1 MFHAALWKLLCLKC
15 RGGFRQAGR
24 SLKTVRGAIQF
35 VFMFGMMGWGFG
47 SMIFFTHMPAASPNA
62 ATAIIDR
69 MRDLATFGIFS
80 FTTWTVLF
88 STGES
93 TVYFTASEVAFLFPA
108 PFQRRQLLSYKLLQS
123 LAGILFLSLLM
134 SFVFARSPGLWLAGL
149 FGSILSLA
157 FLQLLTMNVAFLRQV
172 FEARVSVFVRR
183 VIGVAVLSLL
193 LTAVSQTIIATPSG
207 DFSSLANAFQNS
219 SSGAMLLAPFG
230 VFTRMLFPVNLSM
243 FLSCFGTVL
252 ILDLCLLVSAYR
264 LDGLSLEAALAI
276 SEKMTARL
284 KRLQTKG
291 ASQIFGSPTSQSAGR
306 RLPLLPFWNG
316 IGPIIWQRVT
326 TNIRTSLKLF
336 LMLGGAT
343 LLAGGL
349 AFSIHRKDPAEPLA
363 ALGAAIGVM
372 SYVSVLIS
380 LSLQNEIERVGYLK
394 SLPLSSRSI
403 VLGELLG
410 FVVLISTVQASLY
423 LALCA
428 LLPSV
433 AGWLL
438 VAAVLAFPFNFL
450 LFGIDKL
457 VFYIFPTR
465 MAKGAPGDFQNGG
478 KQMMFVFFKMA
489 VLFACLAL
497 MGIAIIPGA
506 LMGSTL
512 FAVISA
518 ACALLAECAILT
530 PLLTYAFHRFDPSVD
545 TPV

>member
-47 SMIFFTHMPAASPNA
+47 SMIFFTHMSAASPNA

-157 FLQLLTMNVAFLRQV
+157 FLQLLTMNVAFLRQI
-172 FEARVSVFVRR
+172 FEARASVFVRR

>member
-24 SLKTVRGAIQF
+24 SLKTVRGVFQF
-35 VFMFGMMGWGFG
+35 VFMLTMMCWGFG
-47 SMIFFTHMPAASPNA
+47 SMIFFTHMSAASPTA
-62 ATAIIDR
+62 ATGMIDR

-93 TVYFTASEVAFLFPA
+93 TVYFTTSEVAFLFPA
-108 PFQRRQLLSYKLLQS
+108 PFERRQLLSYKLLQS
-123 LAGILFLSLLM
+123 LFGILFVSLLM
-134 SFVFARSPGLWLAGL
+134 SFVFARSPVLWMSGFL
-149 FGSILSLA
+149 GSMLSLA

-172 FEARVSVFVRR
+172 FEARASVFVRR
-183 VIGVAVLSLL
+183 VIGIGVLSLL
-193 LTAVSQTIIATPSG
+193 LMAVLQTVADAPSG
-207 DFSSLANAFQNS
+207 DFSSLANAFRNS
-219 SSGAMLLAPFG
+219 SSGAILLAPFG

-243 FLSCFGTVL
+243 FLTSFGTVL

-284 KRLQTKG
+284 KRLQSKG
-291 ASQIFGSPTSQSAGR
+291 VSQVFGSPTSQSAGR

-316 IGPIIWQRVT
+316 LGPIIWQRVT

-336 LMLGGAT
+336 VLLGGAT

-349 AFSIHRKDPAEPLA
+349 AFSIHRKNPAEPMA

-372 SYVSVLIS
+372 NYVSVLIS

-410 FVVLISTVQASLY
+410 FVALISAVQASLY
-423 LALCA
+423 LGLCVM
-428 LLPSV
+428 LPSV
-433 AGWLL
+433 AGWLIF
-438 VAAVLAFPFNFL
+438 AAVLSFPFNFL

-457 VFYIFPTR
+457 VFYVFPTR

-478 KQMMFVFFKMA
+478 KQMMFVFLKMA
-489 VLFACLAL
+489 VLLVCLAL
-497 MGIAIIPGA
+497 VGVAIIPGA
-506 LMGSTL
+506 VMGSTL
-512 FAVISA
+512 LAVIPA
-518 ACALLAECAILT
+518 ACVLLAECAGLI
-530 PLLTYAFHRFDPSVD
+530 PLLSYAFHRFDPSVD
-545 TPV
+545 TPA

>member
-47 SMIFFTHMPAASPNA
+47 SMIFFTHMSAASPNA

-172 FEARVSVFVRR
+172 FEARASVFVRR

-193 LTAVSQTIIATPSG
+193 LMAVSQTIIAAPIG

-291 ASQIFGSPTSQSAGR
+291 ASQMFGSPTSQSAGR

-518 ACALLAECAILT
+518 ACALLAECTILT

>member
-24 SLKTVRGAIQF
+24 SLKTVRGAFQF
-35 VFMFGMMGWGFG
+35 FFMLAMMGWGFG
-47 SMIFFTHMPAASPNA
+47 SMIFFTYMSAASPTA
-62 ATAIIDR
+62 ATGMIDR

-108 PFQRRQLLSYKLLQS
+108 PFERRQLLSYKLLQS
-123 LAGILFLSLLM
+123 LFGILFVSLLM
-134 SFVFARSPGLWLAGL
+134 SFVFARSPVLWLSGFL
-149 FGSILSLA
+149 GSMLSLA

-172 FEARVSVFVRR
+172 FEARASVFVRR
-183 VIGVAVLSLL
+183 VIGISVLSLL
-193 LTAVSQTIIATPSG
+193 VMAVLQTIIDAPSG
-207 DFSSLANAFQNS
+207 DFSSLAHAFRNS
-219 SSGAMLLAPFG
+219 SSGGILLAPFG
-230 VFTRMLFPVNLSM
+230 VFTRMLFPVDLSM
-243 FLSCFGTVL
+243 FLNSFGTVL

-284 KRLQTKG
+284 KRFQSKG
-291 ASQIFGSPTSQSAGR
+291 VSQVFGSPTSQSAGR

-316 IGPIIWQRVT
+316 LGPIIWQRVT

-336 LMLGGAT
+336 VLLGGAT

-349 AFSIHRKDPAEPLA
+349 AYSIHRKNPAEPMA

-372 SYVSVLIS
+372 NYVNILIS

-410 FVVLISTVQASLY
+410 FVILISTVQASLY
-423 LALCA
+423 LGLCA

-433 AGWLL
+433 AGWLIF
-438 VAAVLAFPFNFL
+438 AAVLAFPFNFL

-457 VFYIFPTR
+457 VFYVFPTR
-465 MAKGAPGDFQNGG
+465 MAKGAPGDFQNSG
-478 KQMMFVFFKMA
+478 KQMIFVFFKMA

-497 MGIAIIPGA
+497 VGIAIIPGA

-512 FAVISA
+512 FAVIPA
-518 ACALLAECAILT
+518 ACVLLAECAGLI
-530 PLLTYAFHRFDPSVD
+530 PLLSYAFHRFDPSVD
-545 TPV
+545 TPA

>member
-172 FEARVSVFVRR
+172 FEARASVFVRR

-193 LTAVSQTIIATPSG
+193 LMAVSQTIIAAPSG

>member
-1 MFHAALWKLLCLKC
+1 MFHTALWKLFRLKC

-24 SLKTVRGAIQF
+24 SLKTVRGVFQF
-35 VFMFGMMGWGFG
+35 GFMLAMMGWSFG
-47 SMIFFTHMPAASPNA
+47 SMIFFGHMSASTPFAAVGM
-62 ATAIIDR
+62 IDR
-69 MRDLATFGIFS
+69 MRDFATFGIFS

-123 LAGILFLSLLM
+123 LSGMLFVSLLM
-134 SFVFARSPGLWLAGL
+134 SFVFASSPGMWLGGL
-149 FGSILSLA
+149 LGLILTLA

-172 FEARVSVFVRR
+172 FEARSSVLVRR
-183 VIGVAVLSLL
+183 LIGVTVLSLL
-193 LTAVSQTIIATPSG
+193 LMAVSQTSIDAPDG
-207 DFSSLANAFQNS
+207 NFASLANAFRNS
-219 SSGAMLLAPFG
+219 TSGAILLAPFG
-230 VFTRMLFPVNLSM
+230 VFTRMLFPQDISM
-243 FLSCFGTVL
+243 FLTSFGTVFV
-252 ILDLCLLVSAYR
+252 LDLCLLASVYR

-276 SEKMTARL
+276 SEKMTARM
-284 KRLQTKG
+284 KRAQSKG
-291 ASQIFGSPTSQSAGR
+291 IWQVFGSPTSKSAGR

-316 IGPIIWQRVT
+316 LGPIIWQRVT

-336 LMLGGAT
+336 VLLGGAL

-349 AFSIHRKDPAEPLA
+349 AFSIHRKNPAESLA
-363 ALGAAIGVM
+363 AAGAAIVVM
-372 SYVSVLIS
+372 NYVSVLIS

-394 SLPLSSRSI
+394 SLPLSPRAI
-403 VLGELLG
+403 VVGELLG
-410 FVVLISTVQASLY
+410 FVALISSVQVSLF

-428 LLPSV
+428 MLPSV

-438 VAAVLAFPFNFL
+438 FAAVLAFPFNFL

-457 VFYIFPTR
+457 VFYVFPTR

-489 VLFACLAL
+489 VLFACLTL
-497 MGIAIIPGA
+497 VGIAVIPGA

-512 FAVISA
+512 FAVIPA
-518 ACALLAECAILT
+518 TCVLLAECAGLI
-530 PLLTYAFHRFDPSVD
+530 PLLGYAFRRFDPGVD